1 MGTFDFCSSFFIHT
15 MPLPTLIWPTAALA
29 TFISLGYYKNQIDPK
44 ENIMKSYKILTHPK
58 DKTLFQFEHDFSE
71 NVQQETA
78 WLILWWMTLACSIL
92 TVSLTLALK
101 YLNLPNFKKNALTT
115 GFYLVPVL
123 STLSA
128 GVTSFCMYRIMDYL
142 VQRSTMKSFQEFFLD
157 DAVTHVEGC
166 SIWIFASLILLQLKS
181 VLKVLQGDYHRLTST
196 AYSLAFSLICTHFYT
211 NPPSGTQ
218 VYVPIGVFCLSA
230 SFGGMAIQ
238 GMCPR
243 SMQTRP
249 VVLQVY
255 LLLCLLYNT
264 VKWFVYGASV
274 VGLAFLTRELNRA
287 GGENGFVE
295 KSDIMVGVASLV
307 FASKPVV
314 EELVRWATAKQIK
327 KEFVHLKPKAA

>member
-1 MGTFDFCSSFFIHT
+1 MG
-15 MPLPTLIWPTAALA
+15 TLIWPTAALA

-58 DKTLFQFEHDFSE
+58 DKTLFKFEHDFSE

-218 VYVPIGVFCLSA
+218 VYIPIGILCLST

-238 GMCPR
+238 GMCPS

-249 VVLQVY
+249 AVLRVY
-255 LLLCLLYNT
+255 LCFCQIYST
-264 VKWFVYGASV
+264 VKWILYGTSV
-274 VGLAFLTRELNRA
+274 VGLGWLIKELKKAEGEDAFVKNSE
-287 GGENGFVE
+287 F
-295 KSDIMVGVASLV
+295 MVGVASVV
-307 FASKPVV
+307 FASKPIV
-314 EELVRWATAKQIK
+314 EKLVEISTARKIK
-327 KEFVHLKPKAA
+327 REVIHLKPKAA